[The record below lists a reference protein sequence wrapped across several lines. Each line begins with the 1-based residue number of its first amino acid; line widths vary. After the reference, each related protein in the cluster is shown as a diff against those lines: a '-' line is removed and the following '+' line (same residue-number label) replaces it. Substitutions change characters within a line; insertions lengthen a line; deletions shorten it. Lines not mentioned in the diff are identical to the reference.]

1 MTGASATTILARDVL
16 PEPQADDS
24 AIAQERRALLLRALR
39 MVHANAELVV
49 VMHVS
54 RRGGLALVRHGGE
67 LSVFKLITCQ
77 ADWKKRLARPFG
89 WNPARRAHAMS
100 AALQQAGIPV
110 CTVAAHGEL
119 NLPEAPRALWT
130 LGRFVPGARNLR
142 ELKAQAQP
150 GVRAPA
156 SPAMQRL
163 LDDALR
169 LLRRLHDAGFEHRD
183 YHPGNLLVNP
193 GPGGNLLGDDA
204 WLSLVDLETVVQRK
218 ATAAR
223 RARDLRRLLE
233 TFADNHA
240 PRRLVD
246 DAMRTYAG
254 DDAAF
259 AERIV
264 STRRMAG
271 LRRKLR

>member
-1 MTGASATTILARDVL
+1 MTGAGATTILARDVL
-16 PEPQADDS
+16 PEPKADDS
-24 AIAQERRALLLRALR
+24 AIARSRRALLLRALR
-39 MVHANAELVV
+39 LVHAEAELVV

-54 RRGGLALVRHGGE
+54 RRGGLALIRLAGE

-100 AALQQAGIPV
+100 AALLQAGIPV
-110 CTVAAHGEL
+110 CPVTEHGEL

-130 LGRFVPGARNLR
+130 ISRFVPGACNLR

-156 SPAMQRL
+156 TPAMGRL
-163 LDDALR
+163 LGETLR

-193 GPGGNLLGDDA
+193 GPGGNLLGEDA

-233 TFADNHA
+233 TFAD
-240 PRRLVD
+240 RRASASLID
-246 DAMRTYAG
+246 DALHTYAG
-254 DDAAF
+254 DDKAL

-264 STRRMAG
+264 ATRRMAG
-271 LRRKLR
+271 LRRRLR